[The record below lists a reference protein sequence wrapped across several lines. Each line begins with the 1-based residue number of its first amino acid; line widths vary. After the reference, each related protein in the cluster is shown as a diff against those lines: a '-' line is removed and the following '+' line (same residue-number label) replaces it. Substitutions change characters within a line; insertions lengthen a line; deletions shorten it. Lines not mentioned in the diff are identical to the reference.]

1 MIKADLRSRLTAPD
15 LRLMVLLLGGGSAT
29 RRAAVER
36 QLETEG
42 PDSLLDSPDLAERL
56 RAVHSLLIPSEPL
69 FMYVMVRQA
78 LVRAGV
84 TDRGIADY
92 LASLLVDFG
101 RRDRAHR
108 VDWNDDAHHSYLVDI
123 VRDLESTSGER
134 RFKVMLHLGNYAL
147 WLAGIYPDY
156 IAARRARHGGP
167 DLPYYDALGQRG
179 FVMASDHELA
189 DRLGMEEVLA
199 ETAARYR
206 TIRGALNGVSDQ
218 YFFPTSTNPRR
229 LGGDQAN

>member
-1 MIKADLRSRLTAPD
+1 MCS
-15 LRLMVLLLGGGSAT
+15 S
-29 RRAAVER
+29 
-36 QLETEG
+36 
-42 PDSLLDSPDLAERL
+42 DLAERL
-56 RAVHSLLIPSEPL
+56 RAVRSLLVPSEPL
-69 FMYVMVRQA
+69 FMYVMVRHA

-92 LASLLVDFG
+92 LAALLVEFG
-101 RRDRAHR
+101 RRDRALR
-108 VDWNDDAHHSYLVDI
+108 VDWNDDAQHRYLVDI
-123 VRDLESTSGER
+123 VRDLESSSGER

-167 DLPYYDALGQRG
+167 DLTYYDALGQRG

-189 DRLGMEEVLA
+189 DRLGLEEVLA

-218 YFFPTSTNPRR
+218 YFFPGSAAARR
-229 LGGDQAN
+229 PGDGPAN

>member
-1 MIKADLRSRLTAPD
+1 MIRADLRSRLTASD
-15 LRLMVLLLGGGSAT
+15 LRLMVLLLGGGSAA
-29 RRAAVER
+29 RRTAVER

-42 PDSLLDSPDLAERL
+42 PAALLDAPDLAERL
-56 RAVHSLLIPSEPL
+56 RAVRTLLVPSEPL

-78 LVRAGV
+78 LLRAGIA
-84 TDRGIADY
+84 DRAVADY
-92 LASLLVDFG
+92 LAALLVDFG

-108 VDWNDDAHHSYLVDI
+108 VDWNDDAQHRYLVDI
-123 VRDLESTSGER
+123 VRDLESSVGER
-134 RFKVMLHLGNYAL
+134 RFRVMLHLGNYAL
-147 WLAGIYPDY
+147 WLAGLYPDY

-189 DRLGMEEVLA
+189 DRLGLEEVLA

-206 TIRGALNGVSDQ
+206 AIRGALNGVSDQ
-218 YFFPTSTNPRR
+218 YFFPAATTPGRFQR
-229 LGGDQAN
+229 GQAN